1 MLVSDPGCKERNALA
16 DGGVLVARRTHAV
29 PLPTPMESE
38 LDPAGML
45 DATGRVEARLPRC
58 RAAVRVVLPTDSVAR

>member
-1 MLVSDPGCKERNALA
+1 MLVSDPGCKERNALV

-38 LDPAGML
+38 LDLAAML
-45 DATGRVEARLPRC
+45 ERTGRVEARLPRC
-58 RAAVRVVLPTDSVAR
+58 RAWVPVVLPIDSVAR